1 MTSAGVLTA
10 ERRAG
15 QPPAAPSLASPAD
28 LAAALRKR
36 LCGEVRFDP
45 GSRALYATD
54 LSIYRQS
61 PIGVVIPKTIEDVII
76 TVEECER
83 RGIPILGR
91 GCGTSL
97 AGQCCNIA
105 VVIDFSKFLHR
116 LLWLDPK
123 RKLAC
128 AEPGIIYDDLNDAA
142 ERYHLTFAP
151 DPATHQYCTLGGM
164 IGNNSCGVHS
174 VMGGRT
180 VDNVEELEILTYDGL
195 QMRVGRT
202 SDADLERIISEGGRR
217 GEIYRKL
224 RDLRDRYASL
234 VRERYPH
241 IPRRVSGFNL
251 DELLPEKG
259 FNVARALVGTE
270 ATCVLVLGA
279 TLQLMHSPP
288 HRALLVIGYPD
299 LFRAGDNAAPIRKYG
314 PIGLEAVQA
323 HVIKNMKRKGQAVAG
338 EKFLPEGDTWLIVEF
353 GGDTREEARDRARHA
368 QHEIETSL
376 HGHVAMNVIDDPADQ
391 KAVWHIRESGVG
403 ASRVSNIE
411 DAWPS
416 WEDAAVPPEVL
427 GNYLRDFDKLL
438 DKFNYRWTIF
448 GHFGDGCVHCRIT
461 FDLKTREGVRAY
473 RAFMQEAADLVVRY
487 GGSLSGEHG
496 DGQARAELLPKMYGP
511 ELVQA
516 FREFK
521 SIWDPQWKMNPG
533 KVVDPYPLD
542 TNLRVGPD
550 YQPRRVQTYFQF
562 PEDKG
567 NFALAT
573 ERCFGVGKCRAL
585 NGDTMCPSFKATREE
600 MHTTRGR
607 AHLLFEMIRGDVL
620 ADGWRDEHVKEALD
634 LCLACK
640 GCKSDCPVSVDI
652 ATYKAEFLAHYY
664 EGRMRPRHAYA
675 MGLIS
680 KWARIASFTPGLAN
694 FLSHAPL
701 LGRIAKAAAGIS
713 QRREI
718 PRFAPQ
724 TFRSWFAQRGP
735 KVRAGTRVLLWP
747 DTFNNYFLPQTAKA
761 AVETLENAGCEV
773 AIPHRVLC
781 CGRPLY
787 DYGMLT
793 KAKHWLDEIL
803 KVIGPEIR
811 AGTPIVFLEPSC
823 AAVFR
828 DELLNLFPNRQEAK
842 RLSEQTFLFDE
853 YLQRIRYSPPRLE
866 RRAIVHGHCH
876 RKAILGMQAT
886 QQLLDAMGIK
896 AEMLDSGCCGMAGS
910 FGYECG
916 HYDISMKV
924 GEFQLLPRVRSSDR
938 DDLVIADGFSCREQ
952 IAQTTERRALHLAE
966 VLAIALHDGP
976 RGPTDGLP
984 EANYVQEPARLRWKP
999 VVAIAALA
1007 IAAAARLIRR
1017 RR

>member
-251 DELLPEKG
+251 DELLPEKD

-607 AHLLFEMIRGDVL
+607 AHLLFEMMRGDVL
-620 ADGWRDEHVKEALD
+620 ADGWRDEHVKESLD

-640 GCKSDCPVSVDI
+640 GCKSDCPVSVDM

-664 EGRMRPRHAYA
+664 EGRLRPRQAYA
-675 MGLIS
+675 MGLVAN
-680 KWARIASFTPGLAN
+680 WARMASFAPGLAN

-701 LGRIAKAAAGIS
+701 LGRAAKMLAGIS

-718 PRFAPQ
+718 PRLAP
-724 TFRSWFAQRGP
+724 
-735 KVRAGTRVLLWP
+735 
-747 DTFNNYFLPQTAKA
+747 
-761 AVETLENAGCEV
+761 
-773 AIPHRVLC
+773 
-781 CGRPLY
+781 
-787 DYGMLT
+787 
-793 KAKHWLDEIL
+793 
-803 KVIGPEIR
+803 
-811 AGTPIVFLEPSC
+811 
-823 AAVFR
+823 
-828 DELLNLFPNRQEAK
+828 
-842 RLSEQTFLFDE
+842 
-853 YLQRIRYSPPRLE
+853 
-866 RRAIVHGHCH
+866 
-876 RKAILGMQAT
+876 
-886 QQLLDAMGIK
+886 
-896 AEMLDSGCCGMAGS
+896 
-910 FGYECG
+910 
-916 HYDISMKV
+916 
-924 GEFQLLPRVRSSDR
+924 
-938 DDLVIADGFSCREQ
+938 
-952 IAQTTERRALHLAE
+952 
-966 VLAIALHDGP
+966 
-976 RGPTDGLP
+976 
-984 EANYVQEPARLRWKP
+984 
-999 VVAIAALA
+999 
-1007 IAAAARLIRR
+1007 
-1017 RR
+1017 